1 MKIPTDYSAPEN
13 LLKDKIIL
21 VTGAAG
27 GIGRVAARTF
37 ASSGA
42 TVIILD
48 KNVPAL
54 EALYDEIKQDGSPEA
69 AIYPMDLSGAS
80 IEDFE
85 TLETTLQEN
94 FGKLDGL
101 LHNAAILGNLTSISN
116 YDLKQWQEVMTV
128 NFNAPMLLTRACL
141 SLLKTS
147 DSASVIFTSDTVG
160 RKGKAYW
167 GAYGV
172 SKFATEGLMQIL
184 AEELEANTSIRVN
197 SLDPG
202 PVRTLMRSS
211 AYPAEEPNR
220 CPLPESIMQS
230 YLYLIGSDS
239 QLLNGQAISAQK

>member
-1 MKIPTDYSAPEN
+1 MKPADYSAPEN

-27 GIGRVAARTF
+27 GIGRVAARSF
-37 ASSGA
+37 AASGA

-54 EALYDEIKQDGSPEA
+54 EVLYDEIKQDGSPEA
-69 AIYPMDLSGAS
+69 AIYPMDLAGAS
-80 IEDFE
+80 VSDFE
-85 TLETTLQEN
+85 TLETTLKKN

-101 LHNAAILGNLTSISN
+101 LHNAAILGSLTSVSN

-141 SLLKTS
+141 SLLKAS

-184 AEELEANTSIRVN
+184 AEELEANTPIRVN

-202 PVRTLMRSS
+202 PVRTLLRSS
-211 AYPAEEPNR
+211 AYPAED
-220 CPLPESIMQS
+220 PESCPIPEAIMDS
-230 YLYLIGSDS
+230 YLYLMGKDS
-239 QLLNGQAISAQK
+239 QDQNGQIFSAQ

>member
-1 MKIPTDYSAPEN
+1 MKTLADYSAPED

-37 ASSGA
+37 AASGA

-69 AIYPMDLSGAS
+69 AIYPMDLAGAS
-80 IEDFE
+80 VSDYE
-85 TLETTLQEN
+85 TLETTLKKN

-101 LHNAAILGNLTSISN
+101 LHNAAILGSLTSVSN

-141 SLLKTS
+141 SLLKAS

-184 AEELEANTSIRVN
+184 AEELETNTPIRVN

-202 PVRTLMRSS
+202 PVRTLLRSS
-211 AYPAEEPNR
+211 AYPAED
-220 CPLPESIMQS
+220 PESCPIPEAIMDS
-230 YLYLIGSDS
+230 YLYLMGKDS
-239 QLLNGQAISAQK
+239 QDQNGQIFSAQ

>member
-1 MKIPTDYSAPEN
+1 MKMLADYSAPEN

-27 GIGRVAARTF
+27 GIGRVTARTF
-37 ASSGA
+37 AASGA

-69 AIYPMDLSGAS
+69 AIYPMDLAGAS
-80 IEDFE
+80 VSDFE
-85 TLETTLQEN
+85 TLETTLKKN

-101 LHNAAILGNLTSISN
+101 LHNAAILGSLTSVSN

-141 SLLKTS
+141 SLLKAS

-184 AEELEANTSIRVN
+184 AEELEANTPIRVN

-202 PVRTLMRSS
+202 PVRTLLRSS
-211 AYPAEEPNR
+211 AYPAED
-220 CPLPESIMQS
+220 PESCPIPEAIMDS
-230 YLYLIGSDS
+230 YLYLMGKDS
-239 QLLNGQAISAQK
+239 QDQNGQIFSAQ

>member
-1 MKIPTDYSAPEN
+1 MKLPDYSAPED
-13 LLKDKIIL
+13 LLKNKIIL

-27 GIGRVAARTF
+27 GIGRTAARTF
-37 ASSGA
+37 AAYGA

-54 EALYDEIKQDGSPEA
+54 EALYDEIEQDGSPEA
-69 AIYPMDLSGAS
+69 AIYPMDLAGAS
-80 IEDFE
+80 VSDYE
-85 TLETTLQEN
+85 TLEITLEKK

-128 NFNAPMLLTRACL
+128 NFNAPLLLTRACL
-141 SLLKTS
+141 SLLKSS

-160 RKGKAYW
+160 RQGKAYW

-184 AEELEANTSIRVN
+184 AEELETNTSIRIN
-197 SLDPG
+197 SFDPG

-211 AYPAEEPNR
+211 AYPAEEPKNI
-220 CPLPESIMQS
+220 PLPESVMQN
-230 YLYLIGSDS
+230 YLFLLGADS
-239 QLLNGQAISAQK
+239 QVLNGKALSVQ

>member
-1 MKIPTDYSAPEN
+1 MKTLANYIAPES

-37 ASSGA
+37 AASGA

-48 KNVPAL
+48 KNVPGL

-69 AIYPMDLSGAS
+69 AIYPMDLAGAS
-80 IEDFE
+80 VSDYE
-85 TLETTLQEN
+85 TLESTLEKN

-101 LHNAAILGNLTSISN
+101 LHNASILGNLTSISN

-128 NFNAPMLLTRACL
+128 NFNAPLLLTRACL
-141 SLLKTS
+141 SLLRIS
-147 DSASVIFTSDTVG
+147 DSASIVFTSDTVG
-160 RKGKAYW
+160 RQGKAYW

-184 AEELEANTSIRVN
+184 AEELETNTTIRVN

-211 AYPAEEPNR
+211 AYPAEKPDH
-220 CPLPESIMQS
+220 CPLPESIMPS
-230 YLYLIGSDS
+230 YLYLMGRDS
-239 QLLNGQAISAQK
+239 QTLNGQVLAAQ

>member
-1 MKIPTDYSAPEN
+1 MNTPADYSAPEN

-37 ASSGA
+37 ATFGA

-54 EALYDEIKQDGSPEA
+54 EALYDEIKQDGSPEG
-69 AIYPMDLSGAS
+69 AIYPMDLAGAS
-80 IEDFE
+80 VDDFE
-85 TLETTLQEN
+85 TLETTLEEN

-116 YDLKQWQEVMTV
+116 YDLKQWQDVMTV
-128 NFNAPMLLTRACL
+128 NFNAPLLLTRACL
-141 SLLKTS
+141 SLLKAS
-147 DSASVIFTSDTVG
+147 DSASLIFTSDTVG
-160 RKGKAYW
+160 RQAKAYW

-184 AEELEANTSIRVN
+184 AEELETNTSIRVN

-211 AYPAEEPNR
+211 AYPAEELDH
-220 CPLPESIMQS
+220 CPLPESIMQT
-230 YLYLIGSDS
+230 YLYLMGADS
-239 QLLNGQAISAQK
+239 QAVNGQALSAQ

>member
-1 MKIPTDYSAPEN
+1 MKMPADYSAPKN

-21 VTGAAG
+21 VTGAAE

-37 ASSGA
+37 AASGA

-54 EALYDEIKQDGSPEA
+54 ETLYDEIKQDGSPEA
-69 AIYPMDLSGAS
+69 AIYPMDLVGAS
-80 IEDFE
+80 INDFE
-85 TLETTLQEN
+85 TLESTLEEN

-101 LHNAAILGNLTSISN
+101 LHNAAILGNLTSIPN
-116 YDLKQWQEVMTV
+116 YDLKQWQDVMTV
-128 NFNAPMLLTRACL
+128 NFNAPLLLTRACL
-141 SLLKTS
+141 SLLKAS
-147 DSASVIFTSDTVG
+147 DSASLIFTSDTVG
-160 RKGKAYW
+160 RQAKAYW

-184 AEELEANTSIRVN
+184 AEELETNTSIRVN

-211 AYPAEEPNR
+211 AYPAEALDH
-220 CPLPESIMQS
+220 CPLPESIMQT
-230 YLYLIGSDS
+230 YLYLMGADS
-239 QLLNGQAISAQK
+239 QAVNGQALSAQ